1 MERAGAAARS
11 NIIVKF
17 ILKKG
22 LQNAQQKQEQEEEE
36 EEVLEEALSFEIL
49 KGLLVDHV
57 ALAVLKLLLLGEQ
70 AKYERGNG
78 GRE

>member
-22 LQNAQQKQEQEEEE
+22 LQNAQQQQEQEEE